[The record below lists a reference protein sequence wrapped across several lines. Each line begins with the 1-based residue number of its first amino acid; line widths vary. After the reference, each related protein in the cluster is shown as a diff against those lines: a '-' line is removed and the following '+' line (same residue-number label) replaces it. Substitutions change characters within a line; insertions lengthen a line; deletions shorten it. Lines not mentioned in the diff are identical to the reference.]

1 MKKLYLQYWE
11 ESERGWGVRPDGCSL
26 HLEQSDHNKFIESVY
41 SDRNESSVPDEYDR
55 VVGGLIDVYVSETLY
70 NEIVKNGG
78 SLRLMEYNMN
88 NLRNLRDIKIIVK
101 DDILE

>member
-41 SDRNESSVPDEYDR
+41 SDRSESSVPDEYDR
-55 VVGGLIDVYVSETLY
+55 VVGGLIDVYVSKTLY